1 MPLCVYLC
9 YTPGCNTKMDRW
21 MPTAEEG
28 AAARWECPR
37 CGASF
42 ARGAV
47 LRCSLCSE
55 PARLAS
61 GDEILLRRV
70 EMEVA

>member
-1 MPLCVYLC
+1 MTIERV
-9 YTPGCNTKMDRW
+9 
-21 MPTAEEG
+21 
-28 AAARWECPR
+28 AAQWECPR